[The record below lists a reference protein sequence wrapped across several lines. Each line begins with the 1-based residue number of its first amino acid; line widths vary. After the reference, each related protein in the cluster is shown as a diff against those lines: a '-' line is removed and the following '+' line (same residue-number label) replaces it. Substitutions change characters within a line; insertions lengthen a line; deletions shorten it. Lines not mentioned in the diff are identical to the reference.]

1 MSVLRPDKKQ
11 AFLEGPACGRS
22 SYCVVSPTLW
32 SSRNSLC
39 RKKTAEKT
47 EGLTREE
54 SKSRDTQSC
63 EQKRDE
69 ILQLKVDWRGL
80 YLGFKLRYEHAK
92 SSCATK
98 EDPTNCP
105 MKEGEKSMKPVE
117 GFSLWIQALLCL
129 CLLGTTEGWLWT
141 PGSNG
146 KHSASIFAWTPLT
159 FSARIFLLPRSGNTT
174 QSDLNA
180 TFYDR
185 GVSAPWKQNV
195 PTCQIMH
202 YFGVLKIPS
211 FHPFSPHQSLAVDGE
226 G

>member
-1 MSVLRPDKKQ
+1 MAVLRPDKKQ

-39 RKKTAEKT
+39 RKKLQRKQKDLQERKQKQRHTKLWAE
-47 EGLTREE
+47 EGWNFAAKGRLERT
-54 SKSRDTQSC
+54 
-63 EQKRDE
+63 
-69 ILQLKVDWRGL
+69 V
-80 YLGFKLRYEHAK
+80 LGVQTKIWTCKKLLCHQRRSH
-92 SSCATK
+92 
-98 EDPTNCP
+98 NCP

-117 GFSLWIQALLCL
+117 SFSLWIQALLCL

-185 GVSAPWKQNV
+185 GYLPPENR
-195 PTCQIMH
+195 M
-202 YFGVLKIPS
+202 F
-211 FHPFSPHQSLAVDGE
+211 PHVK
-226 G
+226 